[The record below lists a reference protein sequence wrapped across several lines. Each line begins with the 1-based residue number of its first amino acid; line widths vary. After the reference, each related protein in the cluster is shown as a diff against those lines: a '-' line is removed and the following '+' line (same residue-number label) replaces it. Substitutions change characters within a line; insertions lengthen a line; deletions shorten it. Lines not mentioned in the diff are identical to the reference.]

1 MSDSGARQGRR
12 VIETRIR
19 IQVLTPDDWP
29 VWRQLRLAALAEAP
43 DAFGSVLADWQ
54 GEGDREERWRA
65 RLELPGSHNLI
76 ALLNEVPI
84 GMASGVPADEE
95 AHSPAGGAAELI
107 SMWVA
112 PEARGCGVADEL
124 IDRVET
130 WARREGA
137 KQLRL
142 AVTDGND
149 RAAALYRRHGF
160 ADTGELGDLMAD
172 GIRREVV
179 MAKLLEG

>member
-1 MSDSGARQGRR
+1 M
-12 VIETRIR
+12 IETQIR

-43 DAFGSVLADWQ
+43 GAFGSVLADWR

-76 ALLNEVPI
+76 ALLNEIPV
-84 GMASGVPADEE
+84 GMASGAPADED
-95 AHSPAGGAAELI
+95 AHSPAGSAAELI

-112 PEARGCGVADEL
+112 PEARGRGVAGEL
-124 IDRVET
+124 IDQVDR

-160 ADTGELGDLMAD
+160 VGIGELGDLMAD
-172 GIRREVV
+172 GIRREVI
-179 MAKLLEG
+179 MAKQLEG